1 MWAFFLSAA
10 LAAAS
15 SAQSDCSRGACYPP
29 LGDLLFGREQQLRAS
44 STCGLAGIEVF
55 CSLHGQTKMQCC
67 PCDSQNPRSSRA
79 HTIQDVAS
87 SAGTNRWWMS
97 KRDVSPVTVQ
107 LDLQRMFQLDT
118 LSMSFKGPRPKALV
132 IERTKD
138 YGRTWQPALFM
149 STDCPQYF
157 PGVSTSKPRTLQET
171 YCFTL
176 PPTTSNPY
184 LDQTVRVPL
193 RPHSGAVPTAV
204 SGYTGLR
211 VNLTQLG
218 DVPNVPGRRL
228 SRYYAV
234 REMSV
239 LGSCFCHGHASQC
252 LPETTSNQLP
262 TTQVNS
268 RCNCQHNTMGL
279 NCERCADLYNDL
291 PWRPAETN
299 QPNACQRCQ
308 CNNHAQRCRFD
319 PARFEVTGRR
329 SGGICESCMHNTAGP
344 NCERCAPNYY
354 PNPRSRMD
362 QPDAC
367 LRCSCDAAGAL
378 GGGQCDSNTGTCV
391 CKANVEGPNCDR
403 CRNGYYGLSASDPLG
418 CKKCNCGSQGSVPS
432 SCDPV
437 TGQCLCQTG
446 TGGVSCD
453 QCPQGFW
460 KPTVSSE
467 CQPCNCDPTNALS
480 STCDQVTGQCQ
491 CRLGFGGRACG
502 GCPDFTYGDTRSGCR
517 PCQCDSSGTA
527 TCDSRTGACLCRLG
541 VTGVRCDSCGR
552 ASCARFPQCPACP
565 ACFFTL
571 DAQLRNYSLT
581 LRDLTATS
589 NLLPG
594 GPSTPG
600 DLGARVHALEVELDR
615 LRNAMP
621 LPPSSAA
628 KLDAALTELNRL
640 KYVPHLYT
648 QLFHQLTRLNAKKGF
663 IQNDVD
669 APFPPVRELAR
680 RLGGDLSALGRPS
693 DLPAQLNELERLLE
707 QLDREYAAKK
717 DATGGSTSPGELQA
731 SYWLQVLYCA
741 EMPILRGLF
750 RYPQVCGSTR
760 SGPCTPA
767 DCRGDLCLPDPIS
780 PCLSGQ
786 RCVGALPL
794 SAKALQ
800 DTLHVDSKLQ
810 ELKQKITQASAQV
823 QHSRYSNIRCVR
835 KLNLI
840 LQLPTSS
847 GSQTFVLFL
856 FADPTADPK
865 LIQQVS
871 DGVLGVKPANRDDLQ
886 KKVEEIRAL
895 ASRLPNGTRGL
906 NETGPLLDQARR
918 LLQDAQM
925 ARIEL
930 PYPALVSS
938 SLQVDEQLN
947 AAQPALKSTNDAVS
961 TARNQMMPLTEL
973 LKASSDRA
981 GKGLQDAEQAGKV
994 ANDSAK
1000 VTKSLMRRFIT
1011 LTTALEVLASL
1022 HTPQSWLFI
1031 IKGNRSEII
1040 SVLTGMLGLLCSGPD
1055 YTEEKAGGAA
1065 EGCWDVPRTAQRVSA
1080 EGAG

>member
-1 MWAFFLSAA
+1 ISPRPSA

-193 RPHSGAVPTAV
+193 RPHSGAGWRVQIN
-204 SGYTGLR
+204 GDCYTGLR

-239 LGSCFCHGHASQC
+239 LGSCFCHGHASQ
-252 LPETTSNQLP
+252 SRYP
-262 TTQVNS
+262 THRYLTPVNS

-600 DLGARVHALEVELDR
+600 DLG
-615 LRNAMP
+615 
-621 LPPSSAA
+621 
-628 KLDAALTELNRL
+628 
-640 KYVPHLYT
+640 
-648 QLFHQLTRLNAKKGF
+648 
-663 IQNDVD
+663 QNDVD

-717 DATGGSTSPGELQA
+717 DATGGSTSPGPLSTIQDAYWRSRNAANKVEA
-731 SYWLQVLYCA
+731 SGRSVNSSA
-741 EMPILRGLF
+741 VLRGDAVDMLN
-750 RYPQVCGSTR
+750 RVQPSNSRDLEKLQTQLSARPDLTPAAVQVCGSTR

-823 QHSRYSNIRCVR
+823 QHTSNVR
-835 KLNLI
+835 
-840 LQLPTSS
+840 Q
-847 GSQTFVLFL
+847 
-856 FADPTADPK
+856 
-865 LIQQVS
+865 
-871 DGVLGVKPANRDDLQ
+871 
-886 KKVEEIRAL
+886 
-895 ASRLPNGTRGL
+895 
-906 NETGPLLDQARR
+906 
-918 LLQDAQM
+918 
-925 ARIEL
+925 
-930 PYPALVSS
+930 
-938 SLQVDEQLN
+938 
-947 AAQPALKSTNDAVS
+947 STNDLSNNMTKAKNTLEPDLENS
-961 TARNQMMPLTEL
+961 KKFLDK
-973 LKASSDRA
+973 LKAFLNGGSRILSQYPVCQKTEFNITIANVLRKSNICSLPLCRPHCRPQTHPA
-981 GKGLQDAEQAGKV
+981 GE
-994 ANDSAK
+994 
-1000 VTKSLMRRFIT
+1000 
-1011 LTTALEVLASL
+1011 
-1022 HTPQSWLFI
+1022 
-1031 IKGNRSEII
+1031 
-1040 SVLTGMLGLLCSGPD
+1040 
-1055 YTEEKAGGAA
+1055 
-1065 EGCWDVPRTAQRVSA
+1065 
-1080 EGAG
+1080 